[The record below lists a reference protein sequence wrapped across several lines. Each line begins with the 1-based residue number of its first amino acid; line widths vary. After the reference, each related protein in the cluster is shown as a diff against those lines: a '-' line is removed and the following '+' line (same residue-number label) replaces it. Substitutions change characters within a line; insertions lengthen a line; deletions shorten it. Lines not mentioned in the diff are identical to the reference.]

1 MPTYIYDKIVTPP
14 IDRQSLSKVA
24 RISYWKAYGEE
35 PPGWLVG
42 LGVLNENRFILKE
55 EFIAPKLSIKTSSY
69 GMVGFQ
75 TPQDGMTVD
84 RGWIL
89 VPYKNVFFDGEHC
102 VIE

>member
-42 LGVLNENRFILKE
+42 PRGSQREPLHPRGGVYRPE
-55 EFIAPKLSIKTSSY
+55 A
-69 GMVGFQ
+69 V
-75 TPQDGMTVD
+75 
-84 RGWIL
+84 
-89 VPYKNVFFDGEHC
+89 YKN
-102 VIE
+102 